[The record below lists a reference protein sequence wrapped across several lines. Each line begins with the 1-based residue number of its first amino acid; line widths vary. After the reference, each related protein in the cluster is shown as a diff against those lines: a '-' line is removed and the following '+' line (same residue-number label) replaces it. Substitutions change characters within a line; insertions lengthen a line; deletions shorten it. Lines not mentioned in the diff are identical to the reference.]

1 MGRRRRYDDQQMSL
15 DPELGVD
22 PTVLQIDESGEHG
35 EVFTRR
41 WVVELILD
49 LAGFTAER
57 DLGSTLAV
65 EPSCGSGAF
74 LVPMTERLIDSCKR
88 FGRSVADVRHAL
100 VAFDL
105 LPANVELARKATN
118 PDLSWDARATDRHRG
133 AG

>member
-1 MGRRRRYDDQQMSL
+1 MGRRRRYDDQQMRL

-57 DLGSTLAV
+57 DPRRHVAGRAV
-65 EPSCGSGAF
+65 VRLGAF

-88 FGRSVADVRHAL
+88 FGRSVADVRHTL

-105 LPANVELARKATN
+105 LPTNVELARKATN
-118 PDLSWDARATDRHRG
+118 PDLSWDAWATDGHRG